1 MAWIGQF
8 NPVVRDALIIAFLTA
23 IVVVVSHLMG
33 TFGVI
38 AGWSRQHKEWQVGG
52 LLTANMSLA
61 FALAVFAQGRSAE
74 LCPGS
79 DECRRAEEALR
90 ARE

>member
-23 IVVVVSHLMG
+23 MVVVVSHLMG

-38 AGWSRQHKEWQVGG
+38 AGWSRQHEEWQVGG
-52 LLTANMSLA
+52 LLPAILSPA
-61 FALAVFAQGRSAE
+61 FALAVFAWGRSAE
-74 LCPGS
+74 LCRGS

>member
-1 MAWIGQF
+1 MAWIGKR
-8 NPVVRDALIIAFLTA
+8 NPAVRGALIGAFLTA
-23 IVVVVSHLMG
+23 IVVIVAHPVDSLE
-33 TFGVI
+33 VI
-38 AGWSRQHKEWQVGG
+38 AGWARQHEVWHAGG
-52 LLTANMSLA
+52 LLPAILSPG
-61 FALAVFAQGRSAE
+61 FALAVFAWGRSAG

>member
-1 MAWIGQF
+1 MAWIGKF

-52 LLTANMSLA
+52 LLPARLSLA
-61 FALAVFAQGRSAE
+61 FTLAVFAWRRSAE
-74 LCPGS
+74 LPRRL
-79 DECRRAEEALR
+79 DERRRAEEALR